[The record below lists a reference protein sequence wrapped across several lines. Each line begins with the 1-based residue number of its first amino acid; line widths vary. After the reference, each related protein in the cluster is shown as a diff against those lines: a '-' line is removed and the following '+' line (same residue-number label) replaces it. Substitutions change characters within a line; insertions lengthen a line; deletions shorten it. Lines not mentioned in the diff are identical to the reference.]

1 MNLTSPSQVK
11 DWCIRNKFHPN
22 RVLGQ
27 NFLIDKNALD
37 AILDVAEIESG
48 VRCLEIG
55 PGLGVLT
62 EGLLSR
68 GCAVTAI
75 EKDPV
80 LADRLKESLGNPE
93 RLDVLAGDALDFI
106 KRGTCDGFPLMV
118 SNLPYQAGTRILIEL
133 VERVCPGVPS
143 VATSCD
149 PPEAAISSKSP
160 YQINKW
166 PNAIANDPA
175 VEDNRPPANDSAV
188 EDNRPPAN
196 ESIPKS
202 SNTIA
207 NRKSEIVNSP
217 NAIGN
222 RKSAI
227 VNGRAAVPSRRD
239 TCPPDTMVVL
249 VQTEV
254 AERLA
259 AHEGSSVRGLAGV
272 RVQLDY
278 DVSIVR
284 KVSASCFWPRP
295 EIGSTVVKLVRHHRN
310 DGEGADVRRVFRM
323 LTKQAFEHRRK
334 QLGSIFKGVIE
345 STARAEDLSNE
356 DWLELSRNIEL

>member
-37 AILDVAEIESG
+37 AILDAAEIESG

-80 LADRLKESLGNPE
+80 LADRLKGALGNPE
-93 RLDVLAGDALDFI
+93 GLTVLAGDALDFI
-106 KRGTCDGFPLMV
+106 KRGACDGFPLMV

-133 VERVCPGVPS
+133 AERVCPCAPS
-143 VATSCD
+143 VERELD
-149 PPEAAISSKSP
+149 PPVQCAA
-160 YQINKW
+160 
-166 PNAIANDPA
+166 A
-175 VEDNRPPANDSAV
+175 EDS
-188 EDNRPPAN
+188 RPPAN
-196 ESIPKS
+196 ESMPKW
-202 SNTIA
+202 
-207 NRKSEIVNSP
+207 P

-222 RKSAI
+222 RKSQI
-227 VNGRAAVPSRRD
+227 VNSPMQSQIANS
-239 TCPPDTMVVL
+239 PPETMVAL

-259 AHEGSSVRGLAGV
+259 AHEGSKVRGLAGV
-272 RVQLDY
+272 RVQFDY

-345 STARAEDLSNE
+345 SSARAEDLSNE
-356 DWLELSRNIEL
+356 EWLELSRNIEL